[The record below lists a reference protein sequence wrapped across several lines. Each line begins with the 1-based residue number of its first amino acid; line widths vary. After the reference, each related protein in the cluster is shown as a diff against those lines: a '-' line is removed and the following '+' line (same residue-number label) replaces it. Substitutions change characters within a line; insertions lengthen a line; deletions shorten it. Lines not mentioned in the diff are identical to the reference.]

1 MAELL
6 VGYGRVE
13 QAIAM
18 LKEILVH
25 RPDYIDVRVKL
36 KDIYLR
42 SEMMEKA
49 SSECFEIA
57 RMYEARG
64 DTARARDYTV
74 RAERLAQSFK
84 DSGSLTQTSA
94 PEAIKKDEPQTS
106 IRNSGNEKPEMR
118 EAANKLESTG
128 QQAPQKAAPVAVS
141 VPAAAAQL
149 TMVVEKTDCGRAEQ
163 VQCSSQRYGIG
174 ACD

>member
-18 LKEILVH
+18 LKEVLVH

-57 RMYEARG
+57 RIYEARG

-94 PEAIKKDEPQTS
+94 PEAIKPEAIKKEVIKKEVIKKDELQTS
-106 IRNSGNEKPEMR
+106 IPKSATKNLKRRSSNR
-118 EAANKLESTG
+118 LESTG
-128 QQAPQKAAPVAVS
+128 QQAPQKAATIVS
-141 VPAAAAQL
+141 ASRQ
-149 TMVVEKTDCGRAEQ
+149 Q
-163 VQCSSQRYGIG
+163 QRS
-174 ACD
+174 